1 MGCALFRGQVARKT
15 STDMLDHVEAER
27 EVFVDWL
34 TAQEGGNNKALL
46 YVLKKS
52 NSTEPKVRRW
62 QVTTER
68 RSCSYGVSQN
78 RWNPLT

>member
-1 MGCALFRGQVARKT
+1 MFRGQVARKT